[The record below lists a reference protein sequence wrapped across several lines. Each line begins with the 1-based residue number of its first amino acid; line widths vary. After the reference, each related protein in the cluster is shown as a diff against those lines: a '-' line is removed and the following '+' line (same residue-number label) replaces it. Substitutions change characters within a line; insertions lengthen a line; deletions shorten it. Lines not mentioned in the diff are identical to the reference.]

1 MSEEGA
7 DGDEPKKAYSS
18 KLMQMRF
25 MQRPKAKAAAVVTEE
40 EVVVVKKE
48 GDGAEEW
55 SGSRGSEAGCTV
67 IMEGDP
73 PPGAVTGRMSFQGS
87 NVKTEDGESAAEI
100 KKEEE
105 QSPGGKAVSDEEM
118 GRQLAPPPKR
128 RKSGGEQEKLATP
141 RNDTGGRYFAQ

>member
-1 MSEEGA
+1 MHILTIPR
-7 DGDEPKKAYSS
+7 D
-18 KLMQMRF
+18 L
-25 MQRPKAKAAAVVTEE
+25 VVL
-40 EVVVVKKE
+40 
-48 GDGAEEW
+48 
-55 SGSRGSEAGCTV
+55 SGWDRIVLSGHICKFGLAG
-67 IMEGDP
+67 GNAN
-73 PPGAVTGRMSFQGS
+73 GNRMWPCFKGLLCDVQ
-87 NVKTEDGESAAEI
+87 SAAEI